1 MKKIILLL
9 FIIGIIT
16 LGELNY
22 SNDINVVQASED
34 EILTGLETCSGYG
47 CDNISH
53 ELLMDHNHFVNNDV
67 LIYSGLGCSDSSE
80 SSSRQGGYS
89 SSYLS
94 AGCRNWQTIP
104 LYVPFYRYYIDMSS
118 LADLTENQRQ
128 TFIDTVRNAAEE
140 WNSAIMHDGD
150 GALIQLVETQPSSV
164 YESGKNLCPVR
175 YNPSLSVSGRFTP
188 VINFY
193 SIEIKNINDYSTVL
207 HEFGHLLG
215 LQDLDMQNDVPVH
228 DALMGYGLGSEEMH
242 YQDIQGLAVA
252 NGKHT
257 NHDFRRYAVGSDGY
271 VHFCFYCDIAAVENN
286 PYSGS
291 MHFEDAESCEHQYE
305 KLVSVGNR
313 HWIKCTKCYKVV
325 ESDFLAKGKNID
337 GNISIE
343 ITGLFDPNVTSI
355 SVPTQIGGQ
364 NITQIAN
371 GAFSNNLNLTEIIFE
386 NTYNITKIGNF
397 AFKNCNSLINIST
410 FYNLQE
416 IGAEAFK
423 GCNNLTNIFLP
434 GSLSTIG
441 DKAFSNCN
449 KLNIQIAS
457 SNLNYSTANNILF
470 DKQKTRLISAC
481 NIPSS
486 VSIPST
492 VTLIEQYAFEG
503 NHNLSSVY
511 FLNNPT
517 ICSYAFDNCINLDSV
532 YFDTYTAPPMYI
544 NSFICNNF
552 TLFVP
557 FVSQLLFEEAF
568 SEFTSTIMSI
578 SIKVSYISN
587 GDIVVIKN
595 NFYGSL
601 FESINIERIGYQFAG
616 WYMDPTYTG
625 IPLQHNELLNTKEN
639 ITVYAKWNL
648 ISFPINYYNFP
659 NNNEYS
665 INNPNSYTIESSF
678 VFINPT
684 CTGYTFLGWY
694 DNADFMGEAIS
705 EIVSGTIGE
714 KSLYA
719 KWEANTYII
728 TLNPNASNASCTS
741 YSDSV
746 VFGSILSIEGTA
758 IREGY
763 SFDGWYT
770 NSSCT
775 GDMYVCG
782 QSIWDIANNTTLY
795 AKWVLERYEIQIEL
809 LDSNTGLSVLKWWN
823 QDGISDYKVYLNF
836 GVSIS
841 LYDFFRNYFATDG
854 YREGYNC
861 ESFIADTEEFSN
873 GDWETVPDLG
883 NNEDKILVIPNWVLE
898 THTINFSGG
907 GGELSF
913 NQTNGAFGTEIDYPS
928 RSKVGYN
935 FSHWVIL
942 SAPFINSDSS
952 TLYPGNIFS
961 ESLYPDLSPKFYSTT
976 CLGSGNIT
984 IEAQWIPKVS
994 TIIFDSCGGSA
1005 YGPKEGVQYG
1015 DALTNMPIPTR
1026 IGYTFGG
1033 WYADEE
1039 YIGTVYQDT
1048 VIWDLDIPNN
1058 YAPTITL
1065 YAKWTPTI
1073 YSIIYDSNGGS
1084 GVSNRTYTIET
1095 PTFELPIITNTST
1108 TLENIGWL
1116 NVNNNAIIYR
1126 IEQGTVGNLSLKALW
1141 HENESI
1147 ALNQTKTITKRGA
1160 FMDFSTQ
1167 SNVYRNSVYTFG
1179 SGVEYVVLKGSAN
1192 KEFINLRFE
1201 IANRDNPITIM
1212 LWNFKFKA
1220 QNDSN
1225 AIYAKDADGGTLV
1238 NIDGVLGVEV
1248 KGDTELN
1255 LICKGVNSITGGMRT
1270 YYNLLNDMGDP
1281 TKYCSALIC
1290 HRINISQ
1297 DGNATLVIFG
1307 GRGQNGTTSNAVP
1320 ADENEVRLKDG
1331 KPGGSAIWASYV
1343 YIDINMLQVYGGEG
1357 GNGAIGVSG
1366 TKGVNG
1372 TKSNTKGGKG
1382 GTGYKGGD
1390 GGDGRYAFNVARL
1403 ISISTGSSVIAQGG
1417 SGGNG
1422 GKGGKGGTG
1431 GTGMDGAIFR
1441 AAGTGGDG
1449 GKGGI
1454 GGSSGGIGYAAKQSM
1469 ATVIGNF
1476 TTITSGSNGNIGA
1489 PGDGGNAGLGGIKVT
1504 GGRAASGNPGE
1515 PGDAGV

>member
-1 MKKIILLL
+1 MLSYESKQFRYLYALTL
-9 FIIGIIT
+9 FICISTLIMIYVISNYYANSVVYASEGNRCYTVKIDMDDGEYLYIGNEGVSSDPSSVLTEGYNISFDSVKSSFVTNGGYRMGKKFIDFKCESEIFGWALSSVVPNLDEFVGINGIIT
-16 LGELNY
+16 LIPIYDNEIHTVKY
-22 SNDINVVQASED
+22 YFDENDIYMEKVGPVG
-34 EILTGLETCSGYG
+34 T
-47 CDNISH
+47 NI
-53 ELLMDHNHFVNNDV
+53 E
-67 LIYSGLGCSDSSE
+67 
-80 SSSRQGGYS
+80 
-89 SSYLS
+89 
-94 AGCRNWQTIP
+94 
-104 LYVPFYRYYIDMSS
+104 
-118 LADLTENQRQ
+118 
-128 TFIDTVRNAAEE
+128 
-140 WNSAIMHDGD
+140 
-150 GALIQLVETQPSSV
+150 
-164 YESGKNLCPVR
+164 
-175 YNPSLSVSGRFTP
+175 
-188 VINFY
+188 
-193 SIEIKNINDYSTVL
+193 
-207 HEFGHLLG
+207 
-215 LQDLDMQNDVPVH
+215 
-228 DALMGYGLGSEEMH
+228 
-242 YQDIQGLAVA
+242 VA
-252 NGKHT
+252 N
-257 NHDFRRYAVGSDGY
+257 
-271 VHFCFYCDIAAVENN
+271 
-286 PYSGS
+286 
-291 MHFEDAESCEHQYE
+291 
-305 KLVSVGNR
+305 
-313 HWIKCTKCYKVV
+313 
-325 ESDFLAKGKNID
+325 
-337 GNISIE
+337 
-343 ITGLFDPNVTSI
+343 
-355 SVPTQIGGQ
+355 PT
-364 NITQIAN
+364 
-371 GAFSNNLNLTEIIFE
+371 
-386 NTYNITKIGNF
+386 
-397 AFKNCNSLINIST
+397 
-410 FYNLQE
+410 
-416 IGAEAFK
+416 
-423 GCNNLTNIFLP
+423 
-434 GSLSTIG
+434 
-441 DKAFSNCN
+441 
-449 KLNIQIAS
+449 
-457 SNLNYSTANNILF
+457 
-470 DKQKTRLISAC
+470 
-481 NIPSS
+481 
-486 VSIPST
+486 
-492 VTLIEQYAFEG
+492 
-503 NHNLSSVY
+503 
-511 FLNNPT
+511 
-517 ICSYAFDNCINLDSV
+517 
-532 YFDTYTAPPMYI
+532 
-544 NSFICNNF
+544 
-552 TLFVP
+552 
-557 FVSQLLFEEAF
+557 
-568 SEFTSTIMSI
+568 
-578 SIKVSYISN
+578 
-587 GDIVVIKN
+587 
-595 NFYGSL
+595 
-601 FESINIERIGYQFAG
+601 RIGY
-616 WYMDPTYTG
+616 
-625 IPLQHNELLNTKEN
+625 
-639 ITVYAKWNL
+639 
-648 ISFPINYYNFP
+648 NFV
-659 NNNEYS
+659 NW
-665 INNPNSYTIESSF
+665 
-678 VFINPT
+678 T
-684 CTGYTFLGWY
+684 CTSSNEPFNL
-694 DNADFMGEAIS
+694 S
-705 EIVSGTIGE
+705 EMPD
-714 KSLYA
+714 
-719 KWEANTYII
+719 I
-728 TLNPNASNASCTS
+728 TL
-741 YSDSV
+741 YS
-746 VFGSILSIEGTA
+746 EGN
-758 IREGY
+758 G
-763 SFDGWYT
+763 
-770 NSSCT
+770 
-775 GDMYVCG
+775 
-782 QSIWDIANNTTLY
+782 
-795 AKWVLERYEIQIEL
+795 VL
-809 LDSNTGLSVLKWWN
+809 
-823 QDGISDYKVYLNF
+823 
-836 GVSIS
+836 
-841 LYDFFRNYFATDG
+841 
-854 YREGYNC
+854 
-861 ESFIADTEEFSN
+861 
-873 GDWETVPDLG
+873 
-883 NNEDKILVIPNWVLE
+883 
-898 THTINFSGG
+898 
-907 GGELSF
+907 
-913 NQTNGAFGTEIDYPS
+913 
-928 RSKVGYN
+928 
-935 FSHWVIL
+935 
-942 SAPFINSDSS
+942 
-952 TLYPGNIFS
+952 
-961 ESLYPDLSPKFYSTT
+961 
-976 CLGSGNIT
+976 T

-994 TIIFDSCGGSA
+994 TIIFDSCGGSV

-1238 NIDGVLGVEV
+1238 NIDGALGVEV

-1307 GRGQNGTTSNAVP
+1307 GRGQDGTTSNVVP